1 MAKIINIDASI
12 QNADWAKRRKLDAE
26 NITDVE
32 SLLKFLNIDKS
43 PINLSK
49 SEIRGIVNNVW
60 YSSLPKPL
68 RRELSDIYDK
78 ISNEKV

>member
-78 ISNEKV
+78 ISNEKL